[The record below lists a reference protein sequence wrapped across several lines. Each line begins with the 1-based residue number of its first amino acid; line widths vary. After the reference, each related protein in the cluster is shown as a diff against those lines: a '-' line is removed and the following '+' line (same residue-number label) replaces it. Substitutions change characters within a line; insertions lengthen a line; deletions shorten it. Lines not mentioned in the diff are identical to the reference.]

1 MKKLFVL
8 LAFVLGTFW
17 FTVFWR
23 WEVCVSGDI
32 ESACICRAKGGNRN
46 KPINQ
51 ETYNSCIAEEKAKR
65 TQKTP
70 EVKQA
75 ELEEKVKNL
84 EEKTET
90 VVEKVETVVEKVETV
105 VEKVETVVE
114 KVETVVEKVEKVVEK
129 KMTQEEAQAY
139 AELKEKSAVIDGL
152 FEAIKTKDKATQEQ
166 IKSVAEAFKKSSDQY
181 TKNIGFYLGYLMR

>member
-90 VVEKVETVVEKVETV
+90 VAER
-105 VEKVETVVE
+105 
-114 KVETVVEKVEKVVEK
+114 VETVVEKVEKVVEK

>member
-90 VVEKVETVVEKVETV
+90 VVEKVETVVEKVE
-105 VEKVETVVE
+105 KVI
-114 KVETVVEKVEKVVEK
+114 EK

-152 FEAIKTKDKATQEQ
+152 FEVIKTKDKATQEQ
-166 IKSVAEAFKKSSDQY
+166 IKSVTEAFKKSNDQY

>member
-90 VVEKVETVVEKVETV
+90 VAEKVA
-105 VEKVETVVE
+105 
-114 KVETVVEKVEKVVEK
+114 TVVEKVEKVVEK

>member
-17 FTVFWR
+17 FPAFWIK
-23 WEVCVSGDI
+23 WVCIIGDI
-32 ESACICRAKGGNRN
+32 ESLCLCKVNGQNRN

-65 TQKTP
+65 MQKTP

-84 EEKTET
+84 EEKTEI
-90 VVEKVETVVEKVETV
+90 VAER
-105 VEKVETVVE
+105 
-114 KVETVVEKVEKVVEK
+114 VETVVEKVEKVVEK

-166 IKSVAEAFKKSSDQY
+166 IKSVAEAFKKSNDQY

>member
-17 FTVFWR
+17 FTAFWR

-65 TQKTP
+65 MQKTP

-90 VVEKVETVVEKVETV
+90 VAER
-105 VEKVETVVE
+105 
-114 KVETVVEKVEKVVEK
+114 VETVVEKVEKVVEK

-166 IKSVAEAFKKSSDQY
+166 IKSVAEAFKKSNDQY

>member
-105 VEKVETVVE
+105 VEKVE
-114 KVETVVEKVEKVVEK
+114 KVVEK

>member
-1 MKKLFVL
+1 M
-8 LAFVLGTFW
+8 
-17 FTVFWR
+17 
-23 WEVCVSGDI
+23 
-32 ESACICRAKGGNRN
+32 
-46 KPINQ
+46 
-51 ETYNSCIAEEKAKR
+51 
-65 TQKTP
+65 QKTP

-90 VVEKVETVVEKVETV
+90 VAER
-105 VEKVETVVE
+105 
-114 KVETVVEKVEKVVEK
+114 VETVVEKVEKVVEK

-139 AELKEKSAVIDGL
+139 AGLKEKSAVIDGL

>member
-90 VVEKVETVVEKVETV
+90 VVEKVETVVEKVE
-105 VEKVETVVE
+105 
-114 KVETVVEKVEKVVEK
+114 KVVEK

>member
-8 LAFVLGTFW
+8 LVFVLGTFW

-32 ESACICRAKGGNRN
+32 ESACICKAKGGNRN

-90 VVEKVETVVEKVETV
+90 VVEKVETVVEKVE
-105 VEKVETVVE
+105 KVI
-114 KVETVVEKVEKVVEK
+114 EK

-139 AELKEKSAVIDGL
+139 AGLKEKSAVIDGL

>member
-1 MKKLFVL
+1 MKKLFIL
-8 LAFVLGTFW
+8 LAFALGTFW
-17 FTVFWR
+17 FSVFWLK
-23 WEVCVSGDI
+23 VCIIWDI
-32 ESACICRAKGGNRN
+32 ESLCLCKVNGHGYDA
-46 KPINQ
+46 PVDQ
-51 ETYNSCIAEEKAKR
+51 EAYNACIAEEKAKH

-90 VVEKVETVVEKVETV
+90 VA
-105 VEKVETVVE
+105 E

-139 AELKEKSAVIDGL
+139 AELKEKSAIIDGL

-166 IKSVAEAFKKSSDQY
+166 IKSVTEAFKKSSDQY